1 MKLFQLE
8 KRKPATILAGLAF
21 VVFLLSACLMES
33 ACGLAEKARTMTS
46 RDSDL
51 AAAEK
56 ASQHDPQNAE
66 YKLRLYRARFEAA
79 QFHVEQGIKHLKQ
92 HEHQPAI
99 EEFETALR
107 IDPFC
112 MVARQELEYAKGLKA
127 VEASAQAPSALATQ
141 TPNSVVFVPSPSPT
155 LSAAHSPDTWSVG
168 FMDAPSTIRP
178 LS

>member
-1 MKLFQLE
+1 MKLFKID

-21 VVFLLSACLMES
+21 IVFLLSACLKES
-33 ACGLAEKARTMTS
+33 AYPLAEKARTMTS

-79 QFHVEQGIKHLKQ
+79 QFHVEQGIKHLRQ

-107 IDPFC
+107 IDPSC

-127 VEASAQAPSALATQ
+127 AEAPAQPPPAEATQ
-141 TPNSVVFVPSPSPT
+141 TPNPVAPVPSPSPT
-155 LSAAHSPDTWSVG
+155 PATRSSDTGSVG
-168 FMDAPSTIRP
+168 FMDAPPTIRP
-178 LS
+178 